1 MIRYSICNYLK
12 NIKNFNIH
20 DGLGGEENY
29 NAYEMLLGNQH
40 IYLDFGSKVG
50 FDKIYPR
57 QALLQYFNKK
67 TISFNL
73 DEEFL
78 FKDIENSNLY
88 LKEKIDEFFLK
99 LNIKS

>member
-1 MIRYSICNYLK
+1 
-12 NIKNFNIH
+12 
-20 DGLGGEENY
+20 
-29 NAYEMLLGNQH
+29 LLGNQH

-50 FDKIYPR
+50 FDEIYPR
-57 QALLQYFNKK
+57 QALLQFSNKK

-73 DEEFL
+73 EEEFL
-78 FKDIENSNLY
+78 FKDIETSNLY